1 MKRGILLL
9 IGLSQCLWSWGQE
22 ARVRPNVVL
31 ILTDDQ
37 GWGDLSLHGNRND
50 GPPHLATPH
59 LDALARSGA
68 QAERFFVSPLCAP
81 TRASLLTGRYH
92 PRTGTTSVSGG
103 RERMRTEE
111 LTLGE
116 VFKEAGYATGL
127 FGKWHNGE
135 HFPEDPNGQG
145 FDEFLGFCAG
155 HWNNYFDTELQH
167 NQEKIRTKGY
177 LTDVLTDAALE
188 FIEKNKSRRGDAR
201 PFFCYVPFNAPH
213 SPFQVPDR
221 YFEKHKAKGLSDEVA
236 SVYGM
241 VENVDDN
248 VGRILAHLEK
258 LGLAENTIVVFLT
271 DNGPNGVRFNGDLKG
286 IKGSVDEG
294 GHRVPFFVRWPGRI
308 APGTVLKPI
317 AAHIDVLPT
326 LAELCGVP
334 FRPAFPLDG
343 VSLAGLLLG
352 KTKTLPERMLF
363 THTTGHKIAQL
374 SPNAG
379 AVRTDQYR
387 WLLKGKTA
395 ELYDLRADPS
405 QQTDLAAT
413 KPDVAQALEAAYR
426 TWFADVVR
434 DVRFD
439 LPLPLAGSRTEL
451 AAPEANFGGG
461 VRYWQGN
468 GWANDYLVD
477 VRTPADSVS
486 WTVDVA
492 RSGRYRVGVQYACPE
507 PNADAGLR
515 VRVGTARVEKKVP
528 PFRSQRIP
536 SPDRVPRKEAYEQTW
551 NWLPLGTLPLEAG
564 TCRVV
569 LEPLNVPEKLEIK
582 ALRFERIN

>member
-1 MKRGILLL
+1 MKRILLIL
-9 IGLSQCLWSWGQE
+9 IGLSQCLGGWAQQ

-37 GWGDLSLHGNRND
+37 GWGDLSLHGN
-50 GPPHLATPH
+50 PHLTTPH

-68 QAERFFVSPLCAP
+68 QVERFFVSPLCAP

-167 NQEKIRTKGY
+167 NQEKIRTKGFI
-177 LTDVLTDAALE
+177 TDVLTDAALG
-188 FIEKNKSRRGDAR
+188 FIEKNRSR

-221 YFEKHKAKGLSDEVA
+221 YFEKYKAKGLDDEVA

-248 VGRILAHLEK
+248 VGRILAHLKK
-258 LGLAENTIVVFLT
+258 LGLAENTLVVFLT
-271 DNGPNGVRFNGDLKG
+271 DNGPNGVRFNGDMKG
-286 IKGSVDEG
+286 TKGSVDEG
-294 GHRVPFFVRWPGRI
+294 GHRVPFFVLWPGRI
-308 APGTVLKPI
+308 APGTVVKPI
-317 AAHIDVLPT
+317 AAHVDVLPT
-326 LAELCGVP
+326 LTELCGVP
-334 FRPAFPLDG
+334 FRPALPIDG

-352 KTKTLPERMLF
+352 KTTTLPERVLF
-363 THTTGHKIAQL
+363 THNTGHKIERL
-374 SPNAG
+374 MPNAG
-379 AVRTDQYR
+379 AVRTSQYR
-387 WLLKGKTA
+387 WLLKGNTA
-395 ELYDLRADPS
+395 ELYDLHADPS
-405 QQTDLAAT
+405 QQTNRTAT
-413 KPDVAQALEAAYR
+413 RPDVAQTLETTYR
-426 TWFADVVR
+426 TWFADVTSGVT
-434 DVRFD
+434 FGQ
-439 LPLPLAGSRTEL
+439 PLPLAGSRTEL
-451 AAPEANFGGG
+451 AAPEASFGGG
-461 VRYWQGN
+461 VRFWQGN

-477 VRTPADSVS
+477 VRNPADSVS
-486 WTVDVA
+486 WTVAIA
-492 RSGRYRVGVQYACPE
+492 RSGRYRVGVAYACPE

-515 VRVGTARVEKKVP
+515 VRIGAAGVEKKVP
-528 PFRSQRIP
+528 PFRARRIP

-551 NWLPLGTLPLEAG
+551 SWLPLGTLTLEAG
-564 TCRVV
+564 TQRVV
-569 LEPLNVPEKLEIK
+569 LEPVNSPEKLEIK
-582 ALRFERIN
+582 AVRFERIN